1 VGDADKYRWRR
12 TVASWIARPGRY
24 ADCAIAIAE
33 NLARGNARN
42 NIELAFA
49 VIAKEIVKTMVGILV
64 HGNNHYILK
73 PKLCRASL
81 VAGEFVYIEEVL
93 SVLIYG
99 EHLRSSAMN
108 GLRRSTYAD
117 DFEKLRTQNK
127 GHR

>member
-1 VGDADKYRWRR
+1 MPMPLTTSAIKLAALIQWVMRTSTEWRGASR

-42 NIELAFA
+42 NIFELAFA
-49 VIAKEIVKTMVGILV
+49 VIGKEIVKTMVGILV

-93 SVLIYG
+93 RRAELIYG
-99 EHLRSSAMN
+99 R
-108 GLRRSTYAD
+108 
-117 DFEKLRTQNK
+117 
-127 GHR
+127 